1 MSKFKEI
8 QEGKLELSFSDLDSI
23 LAKCESNL
31 TNSELNSYYNL
42 LLKAEMSDD
51 AFITIPGSYK
61 MADYDEFHYDVNK
74 LEDVVLDLFYIK
86 N

>member
-1 MSKFKEI
+1 M
-8 QEGKLELSFSDLDSI
+8 D
-23 LAKCESNL
+23 
-31 TNSELNSYYNL
+31 
-42 LLKAEMSDD
+42 DD

-61 MADYDEFHYDVNK
+61 MADYDEFHYDVNE